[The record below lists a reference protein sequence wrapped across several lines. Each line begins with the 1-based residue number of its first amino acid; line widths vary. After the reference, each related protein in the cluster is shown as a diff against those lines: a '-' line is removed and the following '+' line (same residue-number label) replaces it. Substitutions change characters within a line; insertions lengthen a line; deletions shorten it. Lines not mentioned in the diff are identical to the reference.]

1 MKSWFYI
8 ALPVVATMPNLL
20 FASFV
25 VVVLHPRQ
33 ADAQLLIENA
43 RLGFRPTEPEPY
55 LTLEDEARK
64 KSAEEESCD
73 QGVDRDEEVD
83 PMLKPMPIDQPPYFK
98 NVYTRADISSFY
110 GEEPGSRVEMI
121 PKFKGQAGKFTNM
134 SPHRMGLYWY
144 VQQSPSL
151 AHMRVCLAR

>member
-1 MKSWFYI
+1 MKSGFYI
-8 ALPVVATMPNLL
+8 LLPVVATVLNLL

-25 VVVLHPRQ
+25 VAIFHPRQ
-33 ADAQLLIENA
+33 ADAQLLLEYGRI
-43 RLGFRPTEPEPY
+43 GFRPTEPEPY

-73 QGVDRDEEVD
+73 HSADEDEEID

-110 GEEPGSRVEMI
+110 RDEPGSRVEKV

-151 AHMRVCLAR
+151 AHMKV

>member
-1 MKSWFYI
+1 MRSCCYV
-8 ALPVVATMPNLL
+8 ALPVMATLLNLM

-25 VVVLHPRQ
+25 VVVFHPRK

-73 QGVDRDEEVD
+73 ESVDDDEEVD

-98 NVYTRADISSFY
+98 NVYTRADISTFY
-110 GEEPGSRVEMI
+110 GEEPGSRVEKT
-121 PKFKGQAGKFTNM
+121 PTFKGQAGKFTNM

-144 VQQSPSL
+144 V
-151 AHMRVCLAR
+151 